1 MEQDRMAD
9 QRDDGDAGAP
19 DAAAQPGLA
28 GGLADKLGNRYEGR
42 WTIGCLGVLLKDEL
56 EHIDLEP
63 YDGVKIE
70 FHARRMDGVV
80 EHHQAK
86 RSAPSGGSWTR
97 PKLERERLIDAIDR
111 WTGPDG
117 EFVLVSGSPVD
128 PELRNLVVEARKS
141 ADVAT
146 FLASLPDE
154 RMAELRGLQKSLGGV
169 SDERAWQL
177 LRRLRFRIVDEDTL
191 VDLVDDRLAHV
202 VEGDPAVARA
212 HLGDYL
218 ELHIGERIT
227 STELWHFLRERGVHR
242 RDWGSDPDLRAAVEH
257 QTRRFL
263 GDPEES
269 AILNLQSE
277 RREAREAVDLVTA
290 PEGPTVTVLSAAAGM
305 GKSVV
310 VRQAVADLA
319 KTYLTLPIRLDNLT
333 ATATAD
339 ELGRRLGLR
348 GSPVQVLGHLAAG
361 ARAVLVIDQL
371 DAVSDV
377 SGRYGRGFEAVAE
390 MLGELVAF
398 PNVRLLL
405 SCRDFDLEVDRR
417 LRRIR
422 DREGTKIVAVSLL
435 DDDFLDAVLA
445 AAGVPTS
452 ELSKAQ
458 RAMVRVP
465 LHLRLLAESAGTGSG
480 FSSELD
486 LFDAYWEEKRRS
498 VGSRGGDEA
507 GASALIEELALEM
520 SQRQELEVP
529 ADVGGGR
536 PVELQL
542 LESEHVLIP
551 DDRRVRFFHERFFD
565 YAFARAFA
573 RRGESL
579 ANFLTGTTQGLFR
592 RSQARQILS
601 YRRAADR
608 PTYLRDLRETL
619 LDPNIRLHIKTL
631 IVAWLRTLA
640 DPDEEEWEVL
650 ATMLDRGDE
659 RLRGHLLSVMS
670 GSPAM
675 FDRADA
681 AGTFSVWLR
690 SSDDSLKDSAVQVL
704 SAAQRSRPARVAEL
718 LGALDCSE
726 ERGRQRLTY
735 LIRLADLSLDE
746 SFFAFFLDLLT
757 AGCLDELRRVFAM
770 NDSFWE
776 LSHGL
781 PEKRPEWAA
790 RFVRAYVDRRLLLAS
805 ESGISDPFHDPDW
818 IPHPLERDT
827 FLKIA
832 TGAPAAYAEQI
843 LPLVL
848 QLIQETGAWNDEE
861 QRFDDAIWRWRM
873 FGDAYSVS
881 EGLLSALEEALRR
894 LAESAPDEFSSHRA
908 ALEAARSSTA
918 DHVLARAYAAAPQ
931 YFAEEAAGWLV
942 ANPARLDAGYMD
954 ASHWVGRELVAAIWP
969 HLDAGARES
978 LERALVSYYP
988 SWERSKEGH
997 RSHGNAQHTIL
1008 SGIPEEE
1015 LSDAGRRRLAE
1026 LRRKFQ
1032 AEPSPPRGIQ
1042 VGRVGSPVPASALPK
1057 MSDVQ
1062 WLNALREYVNV
1073 EDQPPRRAFLAGGA
1087 LELGRQLQEQTKL
1100 EPDRFVRLAL
1110 DLEDDLA
1117 IVYGEQILLGVR
1129 EADDPT
1135 AELVFDLVRR
1145 LHRLPGRPCGRFLAD
1160 AVAKFAP
1167 TTPLP
1172 DDIVDA
1178 VAWYAV
1184 SSPDP
1189 APGYSREAH
1198 ERDDPVR
1205 LGLIDVG
1212 INTVR
1217 GDSAHGI
1224 ARILQSEI
1232 QPLEGW
1238 RDVIA
1243 AMVLDDSDGVRS
1255 CVAGVLLVCL
1265 DRDRDWVVDRA
1276 LELFDGRDDVATSAD
1291 AEKLI
1296 RFGLRTNPDLL
1307 LPVVARLVA
1316 SEDEAVAR
1324 VGARLACVAAF
1335 SVEQAVPLAEAALA
1349 GNAGA
1354 RLGAAE
1360 IYAAGIGVDAFRVAC
1375 RNALMRLFDDPDP
1388 KVRREAGTC
1397 FQALRGLPLAG
1408 EEDLLLAYAATSGI
1422 TDNPHDVLDALLEAP
1437 SLPPRATVAV
1447 CKAVVDAAGGEAGSI
1462 ASAWSAQMPD
1472 VATLAARLQAHPEED
1487 VRNAGL
1493 DLIDSLAANGAY
1505 GLERAFAAFE
1515 R

>member
-1 MEQDRMAD
+1 MAD
-9 QRDDGDAGAP
+9 QQKDGDPRAP
-19 DAAAQPGLA
+19 AAAAPPGLA
-28 GGLADKLGNRYEGR
+28 GGLAEKLGNRYEGR
-42 WTIGCLGVLLKDEL
+42 WTIACLGILLKDDW

-70 FHARRMDGVV
+70 FHAQRRDGVV

-86 RSAPSGGSWTR
+86 RTAPGGGNWTR
-97 PKLERERLIDAIDR
+97 PKLEREGLIDAIDH

-128 PELRNLVVEARKS
+128 PHLRNLVVEARKS
-141 ADVAT
+141 ADAAS
-146 FLASLPDE
+146 FLASLPEE
-154 RMAELRGLQKSLGGV
+154 RMAELRGLQTGLGGV
-169 SDERAWQL
+169 SDERAWLL
-177 LRRLRFRIVDEDTL
+177 LRRLQFRTIDEDTL
-191 VDLVDDRLAHV
+191 ADLAIDRLAHV

-212 HLGDYL
+212 HFGDYL
-218 ELHIGERIT
+218 DLHIGERVT
-227 STELWHFLRERGVHR
+227 STGLWQFLSERGVRR

-263 GDPEES
+263 GDPDES
-269 AILNLQSE
+269 TILNLETE
-277 RREAREAVDLVTA
+277 RHEAREAVDFVTA
-290 PEGPTVTVLSAAAGM
+290 VDGPQVTVLTAAAGM

-319 KTYLTLPIRLDNLT
+319 RNYLTLPIRLDNLT

-339 ELGRRLGLR
+339 DLGQRLGLR

-361 ARAVLVIDQL
+361 EKAVLVIDQL

-405 SCRDFDLEVDRR
+405 ACRDFDLEVDRR

-422 DREGTKIVAVSLL
+422 DREGTKIVTVSLL
-435 DDDFLDAVLA
+435 EDEFIDRVLE
-445 AAGVPTS
+445 AAGVRTAQ
-452 ELSKAQ
+452 LSKAQ
-458 RAMVRVP
+458 REIVRVP
-465 LHLRLLAESAGTGSG
+465 LHLRLLAESAGTGRG
-480 FSSELD
+480 FSTELD
-486 LFDAYWEEKRRS
+486 LFDAYWDEKRRS

-507 GASALIEELALEM
+507 AASGLLEDLVLEM

-529 ADVGGGR
+529 ADVGSGR

-542 LESEHVLIP
+542 LESEHVLIH

-579 ANFLTGTTQGLFR
+579 AAFLTGTTQGLFR

-619 LDPNIRLHIKTL
+619 LDPRIRLHIKTV

-640 DPDEEEWEVL
+640 DPCDEEWEVL
-650 ATMLDRGDE
+650 RTLLDRGDE
-659 RLRGHLLSVMS
+659 RLRGHVLTVLS

-675 FDRADA
+675 FDLADA
-681 AGTFSVWLR
+681 AGTFSGWLG
-690 SSDDSLKDSAVQVL
+690 SSDDTVKDRAVLVL

-718 LGALDCSE
+718 LGALDCSD
-726 ERGRQRLTY
+726 ERNRQRLTY
-735 LIRLADLSLDE
+735 AVRQADLTLDE
-746 SFFAFFLDLLT
+746 SFFEFFLDLLT
-757 AGCLDELRRVFAM
+757 VGCLDELRRVFAS
-770 NDSFWE
+770 NDTFWE

-781 PEKRPEWAA
+781 PEKRPERAA
-790 RFVRAYVDRRLLLAS
+790 RFVRAYVDRRLVLAS
-805 ESGISDPFHDPDW
+805 ESGVADPFDDPDW
-818 IPHPLERDT
+818 IPHPLERDI
-827 FLKIA
+827 FSKIA
-832 TGAPAAYAEQI
+832 AGAPAAYAQQI
-843 LPLVL
+843 LSLVL
-848 QLIQETGAWNDEE
+848 RLIHETGTWNAEE
-861 QRFDDAIWRWRM
+861 QRFDDNIWRWRM

-881 EGLLSALEEALRR
+881 EGLLKGLEDALRR
-894 LAESAPDEFSSHRA
+894 LADWAPDDFNSHRA
-908 ALEAARSSTA
+908 ALEAATSSTA
-918 DHVLARAYAAAPQ
+918 DHVLARAYAAAPRR
-931 YFAEEAAGWLV
+931 FATEAAAWLV
-942 ANPARLDAGYMD
+942 ANTARLDAGYVD

-969 HLDAGARES
+969 HLETGARES
-978 LERALVSYYP
+978 LERAIVSYYP
-988 SWERSKEGH
+988 TWERSKAGH
-997 RSHGNAQHTIL
+997 RSHGNAQYTIL
-1008 SGIPEEE
+1008 SGIPEED
-1015 LSDAGRRRLAE
+1015 LSDAGRRRVAE

-1042 VGRVGSPVPASALPK
+1042 VGRVGSPVPATALSK
-1057 MSDVQ
+1057 MSDAQ
-1062 WLNALREYVNV
+1062 WLSALREYVNV
-1073 EDQPPRRAFLAGGA
+1073 EDRPGRRAFLAGGA
-1087 LELGRQLQEQTKL
+1087 LELGRQLQEQTKAD
-1100 EPDRFVRLAL
+1100 PDRFARLGMG
-1110 DLEDDLA
+1110 LEDDLA
-1117 IVYGEQILLGVR
+1117 IVYGEQILLGIR
-1129 EADDPT
+1129 EADDPS

-1172 DDIVDA
+1172 DEIVDV

-1189 APGYSREAH
+1189 TPGYAREAH
-1198 ERDDPVR
+1198 ERNDPVR
-1205 LGLIDVG
+1205 LGLIDAG

-1217 GDSAHGI
+1217 GDTAHAI

-1232 QPLEGW
+1232 QPIDRW

-1243 AMVLDDSDGVRS
+1243 ATVHDDSDGVRS

-1265 DRDRDWVVDRA
+1265 DRDRDWVVDLA
-1276 LELFDGRDDVATSAD
+1276 LELFDEREDVATSAD

-1296 RFGLRTNPDLL
+1296 RFGLRTHPDLL

-1316 SEDEAVAR
+1316 SEDEAVGR

-1335 SVEQAVPLAEAALA
+1335 SVEQAGPLAAEALV

-1360 IYAAGIGVDAFRVAC
+1360 IYANAIGVDAYRAAS

-1397 FQALRGLPLAG
+1397 FQALRGTPLAG
-1408 EEDLLLAYAATSGI
+1408 EEDLFLAYAAASGI
-1422 TDNPHDVLDALLEAP
+1422 ADNAHDVLDALLEAP

-1447 CKAVVDAAGGEAGSI
+1447 CRAVVDAAGGEAGSV

-1472 VATLAARLQAHPEED
+1472 VATLAARLQAHPEEEARD
-1487 VRNAGL
+1487 AGL

-1505 GLERAFAAFE
+1505 GLERAVAPFE

>member
-1 MEQDRMAD
+1 MVEG
-9 QRDDGDAGAP
+9 RDSGETGAP
-19 DAAAQPGLA
+19 NPAPPPGLA

-42 WTIGCLGVLLKDEL
+42 WTVACLGSLLRDEW
-56 EHIDLEP
+56 ESIDLEP
-63 YDGVKIE
+63 YDGLKIE
-70 FHARRMDGVV
+70 FHARRRDGVI
-80 EHHQAK
+80 EHHQTK
-86 RSAPSGGSWTR
+86 RSAPGGGSWTR
-97 PKLERERLIDAIDR
+97 RKLDREGLLDAIAR
-111 WTGPDG
+111 WTLPDG
-117 EFVLVSGSPVD
+117 EFVLISGSPID
-128 PELRNLVVEARKS
+128 PELGALVIEARKS
-141 ADVAT
+141 VDAQS
-146 FLASLPDE
+146 FLASLPE
-154 RMAELRGLQKSLGGV
+154 GQMAEFRGFQRDLGDV
-169 SDERAWQL
+169 SDERGWQAL
-177 LRRLRFRIVDEDTL
+177 QRVTFRHVDEWTL
-191 VDLVDDRLAHV
+191 ADLAAAGIALS
-202 VEGDPAVARA
+202 VEGDTASALA
-212 HLGDYL
+212 HIADYL
-218 ELHIGERIT
+218 DLHIGERVT
-227 STELWHFLRERGVHR
+227 ATELWGFLAERGARR
-242 RDWGSDPDLRAAVEH
+242 RDWGADPDLRAAVEH
-257 QTRRFL
+257 QIRRFV
-263 GDPEES
+263 GHPDES
-269 AILNLQSE
+269 AIVGL
-277 RREAREAVDLVTA
+277 RHHRKEAREAVQLVTA
-290 PEGPTVTVLSAAAGM
+290 DDGPMIVVLGAAAGM

-319 KTYLTLPIRLDNLT
+319 KTHLTLPIRLDNLAST
-333 ATATAD
+333 TTAD
-339 ELGRRLGLR
+339 DLGQRLGLR
-348 GSPVQVLGHLAAG
+348 GSPVQVLCHLAAG

-377 SGRYGRGFEAVAE
+377 SGRYGRGFEAVSE

-405 SCRDFDLEVDRR
+405 ACRDFDLEVDRR

-422 DREGTKIVAVSLL
+422 DREGTKVVAVSLL
-435 DDDFLDAVLA
+435 EDDFLDTVLA
-445 AAGVPTS
+445 AVGVPTA
-452 ELSKAQ
+452 ELSQPQ
-458 RAMVRVP
+458 REIVRVP
-465 LHLRLLAESAGTGSG
+465 LNLRLLAESAGTGRG

-498 VGSRGGDEA
+498 VGSRGGDES
-507 GASALIEELALEM
+507 GASSLIEELALEM
-520 SQRQELEVP
+520 SKRQELEVP
-529 ADVGGGR
+529 ADIGSGR

-579 ANFLTGTTQGLFR
+579 AGFLTGTTQGLFR

-608 PTYLRDLRETL
+608 PTYLRDLRDTL

-640 DPDEEEWEVL
+640 DPAEEEWEVL

-659 RLRGHLLSVMS
+659 RLRGHLLSVIS

-675 FDRADA
+675 FDLADA
-681 AGTFSVWLR
+681 AGTFSGWLR
-690 SSDDSLKDSAVQVL
+690 SSDDNLKDSAVQVL
-704 SAAQRSRPARVAEL
+704 SPSQRYRPARVAEL
-718 LGALDCSE
+718 LSVLDCSD
-726 ERGRQRLTY
+726 ERNRQRLTY
-735 LIRLADLSLDE
+735 VIRMADLSLDE
-746 SFFAFFLDLLT
+746 AFFGYFLELLS

-770 NDSFWE
+770 NDSFWD

-781 PEKRPEWAA
+781 VEKRPGWAA
-790 RFVRAYVDRRLLLAS
+790 RFARTYLDRRLRIAS
-805 ESGISDPFHDPDW
+805 ESGINDPLNDPDW
-818 IPHPLERDT
+818 IPHPLQRDV
-827 FLKIA
+827 FSRISA
-832 TGAPAAYAEQI
+832 GSPAAYAEQI

-848 QLIQETGAWNDEE
+848 RLIQDTGTWNAEE
-861 QRFDDAIWRWRM
+861 QRFDDAIWRWRW
-873 FGDAYSVS
+873 FGEVYSIS

-894 LAESAPDEFSSHRA
+894 LAESALDEFNSHRA
-908 ALEAARSSTA
+908 ALEAATSSTA
-918 DHVLARAYAAAPQ
+918 DHVLARTFAAAPER
-931 YFAEEAAGWLV
+931 FAKEAAAWLV
-942 ANPARLDAGYMD
+942 ANPARLDAGYVD

-969 HLDAGARES
+969 HLDVGARES
-978 LERALVSYYP
+978 LERAVVSYYP
-988 SWERSKEGH
+988 MWERSKAGH

-1042 VGRVGSPVPASALPK
+1042 VGRVGSPVPESALPK

-1073 EDQPPRRAFLAGGA
+1073 EDRPGRGAFLAGGA
-1087 LELGRQLQEQTKL
+1087 LQLGRQLQEQTKR

-1117 IVYGEQILLGVR
+1117 IVYGEHVLLGVR
-1129 EADDPT
+1129 EADDPRP
-1135 AELVFDLVRR
+1135 ELVFDLVRR

-1189 APGYSREAH
+1189 SPGYSREAH

-1205 LGLIDVG
+1205 LGLVDVG

-1217 GDSAHGI
+1217 GDSAHAI
-1224 ARILQSEI
+1224 ARILQSHI
-1232 QPLEGW
+1232 QPLKRW
-1238 RDVIA
+1238 RDVIS
-1243 AMVLDDSDGVRS
+1243 AMVHDDSDGVRS

-1276 LELFDGRDDVATSAD
+1276 LELFDSRDDVATSAD
-1291 AEKLI
+1291 AEKVI
-1296 RFGLRTNPDLL
+1296 RFGLHTHAGLL
-1307 LPVVARLVA
+1307 LPVVTGLVT
-1316 SEDEAVAR
+1316 SEDQAVAR

-1335 SVEQAVPLAEAALA
+1335 SVEDAGPVAEDALI

-1360 IYAAGIGVDAFRVAC
+1360 IYASAIGVDAYRVAS
-1375 RNALMRLFDDPDP
+1375 RNALMRLFEDPDP

-1397 FQALRGLPLAG
+1397 FQALRGAPLAG
-1408 EEDLLLAYAATSGI
+1408 EEDLFLAFAATSGI
-1422 TDNPHDVLDALLEAP
+1422 SDNPHDVLDALLEAP
-1437 SLPPRATVAV
+1437 SLPPTATVAV
-1447 CKAVVDAAGGEAGSI
+1447 CKSVVAAAGVEAGSI

-1472 VATLAARLQAHPEED
+1472 VATLAARLQARPEED

-1493 DLIDSLAANGAY
+1493 DLIDTLAANGAY
-1505 GLERAFAAFE
+1505 GLERAFAPFE

>member
-1 MEQDRMAD
+1 MAEE
-9 QRDDGDAGAP
+9 RDNGDAGSPDPAP
-19 DAAAQPGLA
+19 PPGLA
-28 GGLADKLGNRYEGR
+28 GGLGDKLGNRYEGR
-42 WTIGCLGVLLKDEL
+42 WTVACLGSLLKDEW
-56 EHIDLEP
+56 ENIDLEP
-63 YDGVKIE
+63 YDGFKIE
-70 FHARRMDGVV
+70 FHARRRDGVV

-86 RSAPSGGSWTR
+86 RSAPGGGSWTR
-97 PKLERERLIDAIDR
+97 RKLDREGLLDAIDR
-111 WTGPDG
+111 WTKHDG
-117 EFVLVSGSPVD
+117 EFVLISGSPVD
-128 PELRNLVVEARKS
+128 PELDGLVIEARKS
-141 ADVAT
+141 VDAQS
-146 FLASLPDE
+146 FLASLPDAQ
-154 RMAELRGLQKSLGGV
+154 MAEFRGFQKDMGDV
-169 SDERAWQL
+169 SDERGWQAL
-177 LRRLRFRIVDEDTL
+177 QRVTFRHVDETTL
-191 VDLVDDRLAHV
+191 ADLAAAGIALSVD
-202 VEGDPAVARA
+202 GDSASAIA
-212 HLGDYL
+212 HLADYL
-218 ELHIGERIT
+218 DLHIGERIT
-227 STELWHFLRERGVHR
+227 ATELWGFLADRGVRR
-242 RDWGSDPDLRAAVEH
+242 RDWGADPDLRAAVEH
-257 QTRRFL
+257 QIRRFV
-263 GDPEES
+263 GDPDES
-269 AILNLQSE
+269 AIVGL
-277 RREAREAVDLVTA
+277 RHHRKEAREAVQLLTA
-290 PEGPTVTVLSAAAGM
+290 DDGPVIVVLGAAAGM

-310 VRQAVADLA
+310 VRQAVAELA
-319 KTYLTLPIRLDNLT
+319 RSYVTLPIRLDNLA

-339 ELGRRLGLR
+339 ELGQRLGLR

-361 ARAVLVIDQL
+361 ARAALVIDQL
-371 DAVSDV
+371 DSVSDV

-405 SCRDFDLEVDRR
+405 ACRDFDLEVDRR

-435 DDDFLDAVLA
+435 EDDFLDTVLA
-445 AAGVPTS
+445 AAAVPTA
-452 ELSKAQ
+452 ELSQAQ
-458 RAMVRVP
+458 REIVRVP
-465 LHLRLLAESAGTGSG
+465 LHLRLLAESAGTGRG

-507 GASALIEELALEM
+507 GASALIDELALEM
-520 SQRQELEVP
+520 SERQELELP
-529 ADVGGGR
+529 ADVGSGR

-551 DDRRVRFFHERFFD
+551 EDRRVRFFHERFFD

-579 ANFLTGTTQGLFR
+579 AAFLTATTQGLFR

-608 PTYLRDLRETL
+608 STYLRDLRETL
-619 LDPNIRLHIKTL
+619 LDPAIRLHIKTL

-640 DPDEEEWEVL
+640 DPQEEEWEVL

-659 RLRGHLLSVMS
+659 RLRGHVLSVLS

-675 FDRADA
+675 FDFADA
-681 AGTFSVWLR
+681 AGTYSGWLR
-690 SSDDSLKDSAVQVL
+690 SSDDTLQDRAVLVL

-718 LGALDCSE
+718 LSAVDCSD
-726 ERGRQRLTY
+726 ERNLQRLTY
-735 LIRLADLSLDE
+735 LIRQADLSLDE
-746 SFFAFFLDLLT
+746 SFFGFFLDLLT

-770 NDSFWE
+770 NDSFWD

-781 PEKRPEWAA
+781 VDKRPEWAA
-790 RFVRAYVDRRLLLAS
+790 RFVRTYLDRRLRLAN
-805 ESGISDPFHDPDW
+805 ESGIGDPFNDPDW
-818 IPHPLERDT
+818 IPHPLERDL
-827 FLKIA
+827 FSKIA
-832 TGAPAAYAEQI
+832 AGSAGAYADQI

-848 QLIQETGAWNDEE
+848 RLIQETSTWNAEE
-861 QRFDDAIWRWRM
+861 QRFDDGIWRWRI

-881 EGLLSALEEALRR
+881 EGLLSALEGALRR
-894 LAESAPDEFSSHRA
+894 LAETSPDEFSSHRA
-908 ALEAARSSTA
+908 ALEAATSSTA

-931 YFAEEAAGWLV
+931 RFAAEAAAWLI

-969 HLDAGARES
+969 HLDAGARKS
-978 LERALVSYYP
+978 LERAIVSCFP
-988 SWERSKEGH
+988 AWERSKEGH

-1015 LSDAGRRRLAE
+1015 LSDAGQRRVAE

-1032 AEPSPPRGIQ
+1032 VEPSPPRGIQ

-1057 MSDVQ
+1057 MSDAQ

-1073 EDQPPRRAFLAGGA
+1073 DDRPGGRAAFLAGGA
-1087 LELGRQLQEQTKL
+1087 LELGRQLKEETRRD
-1100 EPDRFVRLAL
+1100 PDRFVRLGIGL
-1110 DLEDDLA
+1110 DDDLA
-1117 IVYGEQILLGVR
+1117 VVYGEQILLGVR
-1129 EADDPT
+1129 EADDAS
-1135 AELVFDLVRR
+1135 AEPVFDLVRR
-1145 LHRLPGRPCGRFLAD
+1145 LHSLPGRPCGRFLAD
-1160 AVAKFAP
+1160 AVAKFGSAAP
-1167 TTPLP
+1167 FP
-1172 DDIVDA
+1172 DDIVDT

-1184 SSPDP
+1184 GSPDP
-1189 APGYSREAH
+1189 PPGYSGGVH

-1205 LGLIDVG
+1205 LGLIDAG

-1217 GDSAHGI
+1217 GDTAHAI

-1232 QPLEGW
+1232 QPFEGW

-1243 AMVLDDSDGVRS
+1243 AMVHDDSDGVRS
-1255 CVAGVLLVCL
+1255 CVASVLLVCL
-1265 DRDRDWVVDRA
+1265 GRDREWVVERA
-1276 LELFDGRDDVATSAD
+1276 LELFHGRDDVATSAD

-1296 RFGLRTNPDLL
+1296 RFGIRTHPDRLV
-1307 LPVVARLVA
+1307 PVVARLVV

-1324 VGARLACVAAF
+1324 VGARLACGAAF
-1335 SVEQAVPLAEAALA
+1335 SVEDAVPLAEAALA

-1360 IYAAGIGVDAFRVAC
+1360 IYASAIGVDAFRVAC

-1388 KVRREAGTC
+1388 KVRRETGTC
-1397 FQALRGLPLAG
+1397 FHALRGKPLAG
-1408 EEDLLLAYAATSGI
+1408 EEDLFLAYAATSGI

-1447 CKAVVDAAGGEAGSI
+1447 CKAVVAAAGGEASSI

-1472 VATLAARLQAHPEED
+1472 VATLAARLQAHPEEE

-1493 DLIDSLAANGAY
+1493 DLIDTLAANGAY
-1505 GLERAFAAFE
+1505 GLERAFAPFE

>member
-1 MEQDRMAD
+1 MAEE
-9 QRDDGDAGAP
+9 RDNGDTGAP
-19 DAAAQPGLA
+19 DPAPPPGLA
-28 GGLADKLGNRYEGR
+28 GGLADKLGNRYEGT
-42 WTIGCLGVLLKDEL
+42 WTVACLGSLLRDEW
-56 EHIDLEP
+56 ESIDLEP
-63 YDGVKIE
+63 YDGLKIE
-70 FHARRMDGVV
+70 FHARRRDGVV

-86 RSAPSGGSWTR
+86 RSAPGGGSWTR
-97 PKLERERLIDAIDR
+97 RKLEREGLLGAIDR
-111 WTGPDG
+111 WTGPNG
-117 EFVLVSGSPVD
+117 KFVLISGSPVD
-128 PELRNLVVEARKS
+128 PELDNLVIEAQK
-141 ADVAT
+141 AVDVQL
-146 FLASLPDE
+146 FLASLPDVQL
-154 RMAELRGLQKSLGGV
+154 AEFRGFQKDLGHV
-169 SDERAWQL
+169 SDERTWQVL
-177 LRRLRFRIVDEDTL
+177 QRVTFRHVDETTL
-191 VDLVDDRLAHV
+191 ADLAAAGIALSVD
-202 VEGDPAVARA
+202 GDPASAIA

-218 ELHIGERIT
+218 DLHIGERIT
-227 STELWHFLRERGVHR
+227 ATELWGFLAERGVRR
-242 RDWGSDPDLRAAVEH
+242 RDWGADPDLRAAVEH
-257 QTRRFL
+257 QNRRFV
-263 GDPEES
+263 GDLDES
-269 AILNLQSE
+269 AIVGLQHS
-277 RREAREAVDLVTA
+277 RKEAREAVQLLTEDD
-290 PEGPTVTVLSAAAGM
+290 GPGIIVLAAAAGM

-310 VRQAVADLA
+310 VRQAVAELA
-319 KTYLTLPIRLDNLT
+319 RSYLTLPIRLDNLT

-339 ELGRRLGLR
+339 ELGQRLGLR

-405 SCRDFDLEVDRR
+405 ACRDFDLEVDRR

-435 DDDFLDAVLA
+435 DDDFIDTVLA
-445 AAGVPTS
+445 AAGVPTA
-452 ELSKAQ
+452 ELSQAQ
-458 RAMVRVP
+458 REIVRVP
-465 LHLRLLAESAGTGSG
+465 LHLRLLAESSGSGRG

-486 LFDAYWEEKRRS
+486 LFDAYWEAKRRS

-507 GASALIEELALEM
+507 GASALIDELALEM
-520 SQRQELEVP
+520 SQRHELEVS
-529 ADVGGGR
+529 ADAGSGR

-579 ANFLTGTTQGLFR
+579 AAFLIGTAQDLFR
-592 RSQARQILS
+592 RSQTRQILS

-608 PTYLRDLRETL
+608 QTYLRELRDTL
-619 LDPNIRLHIKTL
+619 LDPMIRLHIKTL
-631 IVAWLRTLA
+631 IVAWLRTMA
-640 DPDEEEWEVL
+640 DPQEEEWDVL
-650 ATMLDRGDE
+650 ATMLDHGDE
-659 RLRGHLLSVMS
+659 RLRGHVLSVLS
-670 GSPAM
+670 GSPAI
-675 FDRADA
+675 FDFADA
-681 AGTFSVWLR
+681 AGTFSGWLR
-690 SSDDSLKDSAVQVL
+690 SSDDTLKDRAVLVL
-704 SAAQRSRPARVAEL
+704 SAAQRSRPAQVAEL
-718 LGALDCSE
+718 LRTVDCTD
-726 ERGRQRLTY
+726 ERNRQRLTY
-735 LIRLADLSLDE
+735 LIRQADLSLNE
-746 SFFAFFLDLLT
+746 MFFGFFLDLLA

-770 NDSFWE
+770 NDSFWD

-781 PEKRPEWAA
+781 VEKRPEWAA
-790 RFVRAYVDRRLLLAS
+790 RFVRTYLDRRLRLAT
-805 ESGISDPFHDPDW
+805 ESGISDPFNDPDW
-818 IPHPLERDT
+818 IPHPLERDV
-827 FLKIA
+827 FSKIA
-832 TGAPAAYAEQI
+832 EGSPVAYAEQI

-848 QLIQETGAWNDEE
+848 RLIQETETWNAEE

-873 FGDAYSVS
+873 FGDAYSVT

-894 LAESAPDEFSSHRA
+894 LAETAPDEFSSHRA
-908 ALEAARSSTA
+908 ALEAATSSTA

-931 YFAEEAAGWLV
+931 RFAAEAATWLV

-978 LERALVSYYP
+978 LEGAIVSYYP
-988 SWERSKEGH
+988 TWERSKEGH
-997 RSHGNAQHTIL
+997 RSHGNAQQIIL
-1008 SGIPEEE
+1008 RGIPEEE
-1015 LSDAGRRRLAE
+1015 LSDAGRRRVAE
-1026 LRRKFQ
+1026 LRRKFH

-1042 VGRVGSPVPASALPK
+1042 VGWVGSPVPPSALPK
-1057 MSDVQ
+1057 MSDIQ
-1062 WLNALREYVNV
+1062 WLDALREYVNV
-1073 EDQPPRRAFLAGGA
+1073 DDRSGRRAFLAGGA
-1087 LELGRQLQEQTKL
+1087 MELGRQLQEETKKD
-1100 EPDRFVRLAL
+1100 PDRFVRLGIGL
-1110 DLEDDLA
+1110 DDNLA
-1117 IVYGEQILLGVR
+1117 VVYGEQILLGVR
-1129 EADDPT
+1129 EADDPS
-1135 AELVFDLVRR
+1135 AGLVFDLVRR

-1167 TTPLP
+1167 AAPLP
-1172 DDIVDA
+1172 DDIVDI

-1189 APGYSREAH
+1189 ALGYSREAH
-1198 ERDDPVR
+1198 ERNDPVR
-1205 LGLIDVG
+1205 LGLIDAG

-1217 GDSAHGI
+1217 GDTVHAI

-1232 QPLEGW
+1232 QALDGW

-1243 AMVLDDSDGVRS
+1243 ATVHDDSDAVRS

-1265 DRDRDWVVDRA
+1265 GRDRNWVVDRG

-1296 RFGLRTNPDLL
+1296 RFGLRTHPDLL

-1335 SVEQAVPLAEAALA
+1335 SVEEAGPLAEQALV

-1360 IYAAGIGVDAFRVAC
+1360 IYASAIGVDAYRAAS
-1375 RNALMRLFDDPDP
+1375 RRALMRLFDDPDP

-1397 FQALRGLPLAG
+1397 FRALRGTPLAG
-1408 EEDLLLAYAATSGI
+1408 EEDLFLAYAATSGI

-1437 SLPPRATVAV
+1437 SLPPKATVAV
-1447 CKAVVDAAGGEAGSI
+1447 CKAVVAAAGGEAGSI

-1472 VATLAARLQAHPEED
+1472 VATLAARLQAHPEEEA
-1487 VRNAGL
+1487 RNAGL
-1493 DLIDSLAANGAY
+1493 DLIDSLAASGAY
-1505 GLERAFAAFE
+1505 GLERAVAPFE